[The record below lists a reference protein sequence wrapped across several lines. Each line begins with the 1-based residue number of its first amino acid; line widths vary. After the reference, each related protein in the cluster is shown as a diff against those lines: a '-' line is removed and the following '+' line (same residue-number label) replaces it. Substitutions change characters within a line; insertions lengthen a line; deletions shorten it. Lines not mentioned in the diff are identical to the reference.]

1 MAGDKDGGIIAA
13 TPNRIKK
20 FNKTVN
26 FAGSAAGTNPLM
38 QAALQLHDD
47 KNKLV
52 STPASFGEIG
62 PHTPDSV
69 ASMSNSNTFFDNKAA
84 MSGGKQVNVVQ
95 MTKQSLQTTP
105 YKSKQSDFFDT

>member
-13 TPNRIKK
+13 TPSRIKK

-38 QAALQLHDD
+38 QAALHDD
-47 KNKLV
+47 KHQLG

-69 ASMSNSNTFFDNKAA
+69 ASGSNSNTFFDNKAA
-84 MSGGKQVNVVQ
+84 MSGGNQVNVVQ